1 MSDIMLPSDEA
12 VTIWE
17 TTGTMTTEQEN
28 YDMREN
34 MGESAATKKKMAISV
49 RIYMTATLEIN
60 GVCDGLM
67 DVDARS
73 CPSSFSC

>member
-17 TTGTMTTEQEN
+17 PTGTMTTEQEN

-34 MGESAATKKKMAISV
+34 MGLISGYKK
-49 RIYMTATLEIN
+49 N
-60 GVCDGLM
+60 GH
-67 DVDARS
+67 
-73 CPSSFSC
+73 FSLDLYDSNIGD